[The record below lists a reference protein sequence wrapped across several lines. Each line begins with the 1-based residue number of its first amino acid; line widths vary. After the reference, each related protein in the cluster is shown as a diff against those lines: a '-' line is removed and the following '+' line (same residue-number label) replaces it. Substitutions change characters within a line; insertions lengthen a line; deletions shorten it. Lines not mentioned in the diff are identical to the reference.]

1 MGLCPESWMGLM
13 SASQGA
19 SGLAAG
25 CGAPHL
31 ADVLTHIFNDHLI
44 SCDGFHGKQTPLVDP
59 APAESELLLP
69 ELEGRRQMLLDAP
82 STCPLASLQLSRA
95 GGCSSHSPLR
105 TLGDP
110 MMLPFH

>member
-13 SASQGA
+13 AASQGA

-59 APAESELLLP
+59 AAAESELLLP
-69 ELEGRRQMLLDAP
+69 ELEGRRQNAAG
-82 STCPLASLQLSRA
+82 CPLNLFPWLP
-95 GGCSSHSPLR
+95 CSSPGQGGALATHPSAP
-105 TLGDP
+105 
-110 MMLPFH
+110 